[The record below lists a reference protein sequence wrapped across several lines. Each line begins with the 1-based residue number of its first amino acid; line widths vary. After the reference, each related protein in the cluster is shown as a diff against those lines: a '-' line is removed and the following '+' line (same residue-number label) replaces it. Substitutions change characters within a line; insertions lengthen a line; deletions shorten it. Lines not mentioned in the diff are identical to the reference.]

1 MILNNFSP
9 CERAAPRQQKDTTL
23 CIDVFVNSRAVLR
36 PRVRARGRSVQ
47 RALFFLLSSSSP
59 TRKGLSSSA
68 AAIMENSMVD
78 EIAFWGQHLESKKRA
93 TVQFND
99 NNPEIIHISQ
109 ASETAHFDR

>member
-1 MILNNFSP
+1 
-9 CERAAPRQQKDTTL
+9 
-23 CIDVFVNSRAVLR
+23 
-36 PRVRARGRSVQ
+36 
-47 RALFFLLSSSSP
+47 
-59 TRKGLSSSA
+59 
-68 AAIMENSMVD
+68 MVD